1 MARTITVLSHYLAL
15 GEELVSRLGGFG
27 EQRARL
33 AALRAE
39 LVAA

>member
-1 MARTITVLSHYLAL
+1 MARTITVVSHYPAPAD
-15 GEELVSRLGGFG
+15 ELLPRLGGFG
-27 EQRARL
+27 EQRTRP

>member
-1 MARTITVLSHYLAL
+1 MARTITVLSHSLSLADKPL
-15 GEELVSRLGGFG
+15 SRLGGFG

-39 LVAA
+39 LVTA